1 MKIIIKHL
9 GISLLAILLAHTLP
23 AQQVSKAVK
32 GTFALTNA
40 TIETV
45 TQGTVNGTLI
55 ISDGKI
61 ADIGANVS
69 IPAGATEIDCSG
81 LTIFPGLIDG
91 GTRLGLSEV
100 GSVSLTEDYS
110 EIGDATPQMQAL
122 TAVNPNAVA
131 IPVTRVNGV
140 TTVIAKPS
148 GGVMPGTASLIH
160 LLGYTPQQM
169 YAGFQAVVVNFP
181 SSGRRGRFD
190 RRSDEDIKKAEEEA
204 LKKLNDVFD
213 EAYLYHRIDSA
224 SAGDKDLMPGYN
236 PALKAL
242 LPVVRKE
249 MPIMI
254 EVNAAKD
261 IQAALKWVKEKDLKV
276 IFTGVSE
283 GWRVA
288 DEIAKAGIPVITGPI
303 LSLPSREADRY
314 DKGYTNAGLMYKA
327 GVKVALRTND
337 AENVRNLPFNAGFA
351 AAYGMG
357 KKAALEAVTIVPA
370 EMFGLADQIGS
381 LEKGKIANLF
391 VADGDAF
398 ETKTQIRHLFIN
410 GYKVPL
416 DSRHIRLYNEFL
428 EREPGLSKDK

>member
-1 MKIIIKHL
+1 MA
-9 GISLLAILLAHTLP
+9 LLLSSPLA
-23 AQQVSKAVK
+23 AQQVAKAVK

-45 TQGTVNGTLI
+45 TNGTVKGTLI

-61 ADIGANVS
+61 ADIGGNLP
-69 IPAGATEIDCSG
+69 IPSGATEIDCNG
-81 LTIFPGLIDG
+81 LTIYPGLIDS
-91 GTRLGLSEV
+91 GTRLGLAEV
-100 GSVSLTEDYS
+100 SSVSLTEDFN
-110 EIGDATPQMQAL
+110 ELGDATPQMQAL
-122 TAVNPNAVA
+122 TAVNPNSVA

-140 TTVIAKPS
+140 TTVISKPS

-169 YAGFQAVVVNFP
+169 YGGFQAVVVNYP
-181 SSGRRGRFD
+181 SSGRRGRRD
-190 RRSDEDIKKAEEEA
+190 RRSDEEIKKAEEEA

-224 SAGDKDLMPGYN
+224 AAGKAEMMPDYN

-249 MPIMI
+249 MPIMV

-261 IQAALKWVKEKDLKV
+261 IQSALRWVEEKDLNV
-276 IFTGVSE
+276 IFTGVAE

-288 DEIAKAGIPVITGPI
+288 DEIAAAKIPVITGPI
-303 LSLPSREADRY
+303 LSLPTRQSDRY
-314 DKGYTNAGLMYKA
+314 DRAYSNAGMLHKA
-327 GVKVALRTND
+327 GVKVALRTDD

-357 KKAALEAVTIVPA
+357 KEAALKAVTIVPA
-370 EMFGLADQIGS
+370 ELFGVADQIGS

-391 VADGDAF
+391 VTDGDPF
-398 ETKTQIRHLFIN
+398 ETKTQIKHLFIS
-410 GYKVPL
+410 GYNVPL

-428 EREPGLSKDK
+428 DREPGLSK